1 MLDLLKKNLMVGVGL
16 ASMTQ
21 DKIKD
26 FGEKL
31 AEESKLSAKEGEKLV
46 KDLIKQAEDTKSGFE
61 KQLGDAIEKVYSK
74 IKLPCDSR
82 FDKLE
87 AEIISLKAEISKL
100 TKTKEKKAKAKGKA
114 KKK

>member
-21 DKIKD
+21 DKIKE

-31 AEESKLSAKEGEKLV
+31 AEESKLTQKEGEKLV
-46 KDLIKQAEDTKSGFE
+46 KDLMKQAEETKSGFE
-61 KQLGDAIEKVYSK
+61 KQLNDVIEKVYSK
-74 IKLPCDSR
+74 IKLPCTDR
-82 FDKLE
+82 FDSLE
-87 AEIISLKAEISKL
+87 KEIKSLKAEIKKL
-100 TKTKEKKAKAKGKA
+100 TKGKSGSKSKD